1 MKDQIVVIDELQRI
15 DTELSELEVHLKEY
29 PERISALEHELEA
42 SRNTLSELKTQLE
55 QFNENRTK
63 LEQELSGNEETIK
76 NSEAKL
82 FDIKTH
88 KEYAALQKEIS
99 DTKRMNSE
107 LEENLIDEMERI
119 EEIESK
125 ISELEQELSSKEEE
139 YKEKIDGIKEQLE
152 EVKIQ
157 YTPKKA
163 EKENI
168 ASRISPEI
176 LPVYE
181 KIKKRDGTVLA
192 LAKNEVCTGC
202 HMNIPPQLFNE
213 VLTLSRI
220 IQCPNCKKILYC
232 EEENPN
238 EAQTEAQTG

>member
-29 PERISALEHELEA
+29 PERISAFEHELET
-42 SRNTLSELKTQLE
+42 SRNTLSELNTQLE
-55 QFNENRTK
+55 QFKENKAR
-63 LEQELSGNEETIK
+63 LEQELSSNEETIK
-76 NSEAKL
+76 KSEQKL

-99 DTKRMNSE
+99 DTKRINSE

-139 YKEKIDGIKEQLE
+139 YKEKIEEIKEKLE
-152 EVKIQ
+152 EVQIQ
-157 YTPKKA
+157 YMPKKA

-168 ASRISPEI
+168 ASKISPEI

-181 KIKKRDGTVLA
+181 KIKKKDGTVLA

-202 HMNIPPQLFNE
+202 HMNIPPQLFIE

-220 IQCPNCKKILYC
+220 IQCPSCKKILYC
-232 EEENPN
+232 EEESSS
-238 EAQTEAQTG
+238 EAQTG

>member
-29 PERISALEHELEA
+29 PERISAFEHELET
-42 SRNTLSELKTQLE
+42 SRNTLSELTSQLE
-55 QFNENRTK
+55 QFNENKTK

-76 NSEAKL
+76 KSEQKL

-107 LEENLIDEMERI
+107 LEESLLDEMERI

-125 ISELEQELSSKEEE
+125 ISELEQDLSSKEED
-139 YKEKIDGIKEQLE
+139 YKGKIDGIKEQLE

-157 YTPKKA
+157 YEPKKA
-163 EKENI
+163 QKESI
-168 ASRISPEI
+168 ASKISPEI

-181 KIKKRDGTVLA
+181 KIMKRDGTALA
-192 LAKNEVCTGC
+192 LAKNEVCTSC

-213 VLTLSRI
+213 VLTLTRI

-232 EEENPN
+232 EDESPN
-238 EAQTEAQTG
+238 GAQTEAQTG

>member
-29 PERISALEHELEA
+29 PERISAFEHELETA
-42 SRNTLSELKTQLE
+42 RNTLSELKTQLE
-55 QFNENRTK
+55 QLIESKTK
-63 LEQELSGNEETIK
+63 LEQELASNEETIK
-76 NSEAKL
+76 KSEEKL

-99 DTKRMNSE
+99 DTKRTNSE
-107 LEENLIDEMERI
+107 LEENLIGEMEKI
-119 EEIESK
+119 EGLETN
-125 ISELEQELSSKEEE
+125 ISELEQELSLKEEE
-139 YKEKIDGIKEQLE
+139 YKEKIDGIKEKLE
-152 EVKIQ
+152 EVKVQ

-168 ASRISPEI
+168 ASKISPEI

-181 KIKKRDGTVLA
+181 KIMKRDGTALA

-232 EEENPN
+232 EEE
-238 EAQTEAQTG
+238 EKQSEAQTG